1 MGMIS
6 VRVDEEHKQE
16 MDSHPEI
23 NWSAVTRQAI
33 DEKLAALERLE
44 RMDELAARSEA
55 SREDAAEIAD
65 SINSGLSQ
73 RHEPEYSDSSAK

>member
-6 VRVDEEHKQE
+6 VRIDEERKKE

-65 SINSGLSQ
+65 SINKGLAQ
-73 RHEPEYSDSSAK
+73 HHEPENSDSSAK

>member
-6 VRVDEEHKQE
+6 VRVDEERKQE

-23 NWSAVTRQAI
+23 NLSAVTRQAI